1 MLPLKHLVRC
11 RLEEEEEE
19 EEKGKSSKFMGAETN
34 NWNES

>member
-11 RLEEEEEE
+11 RLEEEEE